1 MWEEVAN
8 NNLSWTG
15 FLCCLVKVCVEDGP
29 RKYNLENTIMTKKT
43 LTLVERKLAV
53 LDWFNGLQDV
63 APNERF
69 IESIAKDECYTSK
82 NSLDYKKRM
91 LADRLAEYEVI
102 ANGEAVELARKHGSV
117 ISPIQLDRLQKLIDN
132 IEDELALLETRHE
145 ADLSVYEQVTGKSW
159 EPAPKKTRP
168 VSMSKERLAALKA
181 RVA

>member
-1 MWEEVAN
+1 
-8 NNLSWTG
+8 
-15 FLCCLVKVCVEDGP
+15 
-29 RKYNLENTIMTKKT
+29 MTKKT

-91 LADRLAEYEVI
+91 LADRLADYEDAAEQKQHI
-102 ANGEAVELARKHGSV
+102 KMDA
-117 ISPIQLDRLQKLIDN
+117 LQKLIDN
-132 IEDELALLETRHE
+132 VEDELALLETRHE

>member
-1 MWEEVAN
+1 VWEEVAN

-91 LADRLAEYEVI
+91 LADRLADYEDAAEQEQHI
-102 ANGEAVELARKHGSV
+102 KMDA
-117 ISPIQLDRLQKLIDN
+117 LQKLIDN
-132 IEDELALLETRHE
+132 VEDELALLETRHE

>member
-1 MWEEVAN
+1 LWLGQLVWEEVAN

-91 LADRLAEYEVI
+91 LADRLADYEDAAEQKQHI
-102 ANGEAVELARKHGSV
+102 KMDA
-117 ISPIQLDRLQKLIDN
+117 LQKLIDN
-132 IEDELALLETRHE
+132 VEDELALLETRHE

>member
-69 IESIAKDECYTSK
+69 VESIAKDECYTSK

-91 LADRLAEYEVI
+91 LADRLADYEDAAEQKQHI
-102 ANGEAVELARKHGSV
+102 KMDA
-117 ISPIQLDRLQKLIDN
+117 LQKLIDN
-132 IEDELALLETRHE
+132 VEDELALLETRHE

>member
-91 LADRLAEYEVI
+91 LADRLADYEDAAEQKQHI
-102 ANGEAVELARKHGSV
+102 KMDA
-117 ISPIQLDRLQKLIDN
+117 LQKLIDN
-132 IEDELALLETRHE
+132 VEDELALLETRHE

-181 RVA
+181 KVA

>member
-1 MWEEVAN
+1 
-8 NNLSWTG
+8 
-15 FLCCLVKVCVEDGP
+15 
-29 RKYNLENTIMTKKT
+29 MTKKT

-53 LDWFNGLQDV
+53 LDWFNGTQDV
-63 APNERF
+63 IPNERF

-91 LADRLAEYEVI
+91 LADKLAEYEH
-102 ANGEAVELARKHGSV
+102 AVENILMIKA
-117 ISPIQLDRLQKLIDN
+117 DALQKLIDN

-159 EPAPKKTRP
+159 EPAPKRTPPPK
-168 VSMSKERLAALKA
+168 MSKERLAALKA

>member
-1 MWEEVAN
+1 VWEEVAN

-91 LADRLAEYEVI
+91 LADRLADYENAAEQKQHI
-102 ANGEAVELARKHGSV
+102 KMDA
-117 ISPIQLDRLQKLIDN
+117 LQKLIDN
-132 IEDELALLETRHE
+132 VEDELALLETRHE

-159 EPAPKKTRP
+159 EAAPKKTRP

>member
-1 MWEEVAN
+1 VWEEVAN

-91 LADRLAEYEVI
+91 LADRLADYEDAAEQKQHI
-102 ANGEAVELARKHGSV
+102 KMDA
-117 ISPIQLDRLQKLIDN
+117 LQKLIDN
-132 IEDELALLETRHE
+132 VEDELALLETRHE

>member
-1 MWEEVAN
+1 
-8 NNLSWTG
+8 
-15 FLCCLVKVCVEDGP
+15 
-29 RKYNLENTIMTKKT
+29 MTKKT

-69 IESIAKDECYTSK
+69 VESIAKDECYTSK

-91 LADRLAEYEVI
+91 LADRLADYEDAAEQKQHI
-102 ANGEAVELARKHGSV
+102 KMDA
-117 ISPIQLDRLQKLIDN
+117 LQKLIDN
-132 IEDELALLETRHE
+132 VEDELALLETRHE

>member
-91 LADRLAEYEVI
+91 LADRLADYEDAAEQKQHI
-102 ANGEAVELARKHGSV
+102 KMDA
-117 ISPIQLDRLQKLIDN
+117 LQKLIDN
-132 IEDELALLETRHE
+132 VEDELALLETRHE

>member
-1 MWEEVAN
+1 
-8 NNLSWTG
+8 
-15 FLCCLVKVCVEDGP
+15 
-29 RKYNLENTIMTKKT
+29 MTKKT

-53 LDWFNGLQDV
+53 LDWFNGTQDV

-69 IESIAKDECYTSK
+69 VESIAKDECYTSK

-91 LADRLAEYEVI
+91 LADRLADYEDAAEQKQHI
-102 ANGEAVELARKHGSV
+102 KMDA
-117 ISPIQLDRLQKLIDN
+117 LQKLIDN
-132 IEDELALLETRHE
+132 VEDELALLETRHE

>member
-1 MWEEVAN
+1 
-8 NNLSWTG
+8 
-15 FLCCLVKVCVEDGP
+15 
-29 RKYNLENTIMTKKT
+29 MTKKT

-91 LADRLAEYEVI
+91 LADRLADYEDAAEQKQHI
-102 ANGEAVELARKHGSV
+102 KMDA
-117 ISPIQLDRLQKLIDN
+117 LQKLIDN
-132 IEDELALLETRHE
+132 VEDELALLETRHE

-181 RVA
+181 KVA

>member
-91 LADRLAEYEVI
+91 LADRLADYEDAAEQKQHI
-102 ANGEAVELARKHGSV
+102 KMDA
-117 ISPIQLDRLQKLIDN
+117 LQKLIDN
-132 IEDELALLETRHE
+132 VEDELALLETRHE

-168 VSMSKERLAALKA
+168 VSMSKERLSALKA